1 MTETITE
8 ERMMNAMTYLA
19 ETDESYA
26 LAKAEVLRAEI
37 ICKRVRARV
46 FVGESG
52 AVELKK
58 AKAETFPEV
67 IRADEEYCSATLEFE
82 TLKAKRSRA
91 EILIDVYRTLEASRR
106 KL

>member
-1 MTETITE
+1 MEA
-8 ERMMNAMTYLA
+8 AMDFLA
-19 ETDESYA
+19 ETDERYA
-26 LAKAEVLRAEI
+26 LAKADVLRAEI
-37 ICKRVRARV
+37 VCKRIRARV

-67 IRADEEYCSATLEFE
+67 MKADEEYCNATLEFE

-106 KL
+106 KS

>member
-1 MTETITE
+1 MEF
-8 ERMMNAMTYLA
+8 LA
-19 ETDESYA
+19 ETDEKYA
-26 LAKAEVLRAEI
+26 LAKAEVLHAEI
-37 ICKRVRARV
+37 LCKRVRARV

-67 IRADEEYCSATLEFE
+67 IKADDEYCNATLEFE

-106 KL
+106 KA

>member
-1 MTETITE
+1 MEA
-8 ERMMNAMTYLA
+8 AMDWLA
-19 ETDESYA
+19 SSDEAYA

-37 ICKRVRARV
+37 VCKRARARV

-67 IRADEEYCSATLEFE
+67 VKADEEYCNATLEFE

-91 EILIDVYRTLEASRR
+91 EILIDVWRTLEASRR
-106 KL
+106 KS

>member
-1 MTETITE
+1 MEF
-8 ERMMNAMTYLA
+8 LA
-19 ETDESYA
+19 ETDERYA

-37 ICKRVRARV
+37 MCKRVRARI

-67 IRADEEYCSATLEFE
+67 IKMDDEYCNATLEFE

-106 KL
+106 KS

>member
-1 MTETITE
+1 MEA
-8 ERMMNAMTYLA
+8 AMEFLA
-19 ETDESYA
+19 ETDERYA

-37 ICKRVRARV
+37 MCKRVRARI

-67 IRADEEYCSATLEFE
+67 IKMDDEYCNATLEFE

-106 KL
+106 KS